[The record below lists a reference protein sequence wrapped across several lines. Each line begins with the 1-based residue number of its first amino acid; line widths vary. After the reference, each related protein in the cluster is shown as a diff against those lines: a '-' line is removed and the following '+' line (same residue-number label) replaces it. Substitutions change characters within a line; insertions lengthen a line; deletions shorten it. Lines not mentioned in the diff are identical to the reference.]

1 MSFNKRTTVGISA
14 VVSALFLSVI
24 AFSQTSYASDTRS
37 SHEDRGVR
45 SSTITKSAT
54 HRPKPLAATASG
66 CAKTSSAPHTP
77 IKVGYPDPKVA
88 MVDRIFTLNTN
99 CGEIV
104 FKAFGKKA
112 VSTVVAMSFLAKSGY
127 FDHSLCHR
135 ITTSGIFVLQC
146 GDPTASGSGGPPFS
160 YRDENL
166 PIDAPNNYPA
176 GTIAMAN
183 SGPNTN
189 GSQFFIVYK
198 DTYLPPTYTIWGV
211 VTQGL
216 DIVKRIATSGVLGGG
231 SDGMPKMTIAIESVS
246 VN

>member
-1 MSFNKRTTVGISA
+1 MRATMRVTALVSVLLLGAIS
-14 VVSALFLSVI
+14 
-24 AFSQTSYASDTRS
+24 FSQSSYASDTRS
-37 SHEDRGVR
+37 SHEDHASR
-45 SSTITKSAT
+45 SSTIFKSPN
-54 HRPKPLAATASG
+54 HKPKPLAATLAPTSG
-66 CAKTSSAPHTP
+66 CVKTNATPHKP
-77 IKVGYPDPKVA
+77 IKVGYPDSKA
-88 MVDRIFTLNTN
+88 ATVDRVFTLNTN
-99 CGEIV
+99 CGSIV
-104 FKAFGKKA
+104 FKAFGRKA
-112 VSTVVAMSFLAKSGY
+112 VSTVIAMSFLAKSGY

-166 PIDAPNNYPA
+166 PVDEADDYQA

-198 DTYLPPTYTIWGV
+198 DSYLPPSYTIWGV

-216 DIVKRIATSGVLGGG
+216 DIVKRVAAAGIVGG
-231 SDGMPKMTIAIESVS
+231 SNDGTPKLTIAIESVS
-246 VN
+246 VD